1 MNALRQNKAACAYP
15 AMLLNGVCA
24 SSGGVVM
31 ALLQERYG
39 LSYQWSGLLLAML
52 SVGNLAAGFAAGMLP
67 AHWGQRRTVLMLAG
81 GAALGYGAMILT
93 GSPWA
98 LLAAFTLVGVAKGT
112 TLNTSSALIAA
123 HARERT
129 KCMNLIH
136 ACFATGSLLCPLFIA
151 ALGMGGLPWW
161 APMAGLALCG
171 AALWGVFALA
181 GLPGR
186 TGDGARVK
194 NDWSFLRSPRFWVLT
209 GLVFFQNCTEI
220 SVTGWMVTYFKDV
233 GILSGPAGQMTVTV
247 IWGAMLAGR
256 LCIAFV
262 FPVKN
267 SFRTLS
273 LMSACCVGTYILLLM
288 AKTPASA
295 LICLF
300 LFGLAIAGV
309 NPTAV
314 AAGNALSGAGASGLS
329 RPVFH
334 IAVIGQKTLLHQ
346 HGGAVGPFH
355 DAEALLLAYLGV
367 GAVHDA
373 FALSVVIGETNAV
386 FSAQAVPGAAHFLR
400 DALGKAHGFF
410 RVGAPGRRGEAFKA
424 VGLSRAFVA
433 VGMNAQKQGSAGV
446 GRGLCTLLDG
456 AVLAVGARAH
466 RRIVGVLLQ
475 KRIEGVYRL
484 FAYFQ
489 FFDDRLRTGVEA
501 AVSGIQR
508 HGVGRLGL
516 QQIRPVRV
524 ARELGR

>member
-67 AHWGQRRTVLMLAG
+67 AHWGQRHTVLMLAG

-194 NDWSFLRSPRFWVLT
+194 NYWSFLRSPRFWVLT
-209 GLVFFQNCTEI
+209 GLVFFQNCTE
-220 SVTGWMVTYFKDV
+220 
-233 GILSGPAGQMTVTV
+233 
-247 IWGAMLAGR
+247 R
-256 LCIAFV
+256 
-262 FPVKN
+262 FP
-267 SFRTLS
+267 
-273 LMSACCVGTYILLLM
+273 
-288 AKTPASA
+288 P
-295 LICLF
+295 
-300 LFGLAIAGV
+300 
-309 NPTAV
+309 
-314 AAGNALSGAGASGLS
+314 
-329 RPVFH
+329 
-334 IAVIGQKTLLHQ
+334 
-346 HGGAVGPFH
+346 
-355 DAEALLLAYLGV
+355 
-367 GAVHDA
+367 
-373 FALSVVIGETNAV
+373 
-386 FSAQAVPGAAHFLR
+386 
-400 DALGKAHGFF
+400 
-410 RVGAPGRRGEAFKA
+410 
-424 VGLSRAFVA
+424 
-433 VGMNAQKQGSAGV
+433 
-446 GRGLCTLLDG
+446 
-456 AVLAVGARAH
+456 
-466 RRIVGVLLQ
+466 LQ
-475 KRIEGVYRL
+475 
-484 FAYFQ
+484 
-489 FFDDRLRTGVEA
+489 
-501 AVSGIQR
+501 
-508 HGVGRLGL
+508 
-516 QQIRPVRV
+516 
-524 ARELGR
+524 

>member
-112 TLNTSSALIAA
+112 TLNTSSAFIAA

-314 AAGNALSGAGASGLS
+314 AAGNALSGAGLGVMLPA
-329 RPVFH
+329 
-334 IAVIGQKTLLHQ
+334 A
-346 HGGAVGPFH
+346 
-355 DAEALLLAYLGV
+355 GV
-367 GAVHDA
+367 GAVLMPYITGA
-373 FALSVVIGETNAV
+373 VAQRFGIWAGMLCTVFALMGMTACAV
-386 FSAQAVPGAAHFLR
+386 
-400 DALGKAHGFF
+400 AL
-410 RVGAPGRRGEAFKA
+410 
-424 VGLSRAFVA
+424 
-433 VGMNAQKQGSAGV
+433 
-446 GRGLCTLLDG
+446 
-456 AVLAVGARAH
+456 H
-466 RRIVGVLLQ
+466 RRNDM
-475 KRIEGVYRL
+475 K
-484 FAYFQ
+484 
-489 FFDDRLRTGVEA
+489 
-501 AVSGIQR
+501 
-508 HGVGRLGL
+508 
-516 QQIRPVRV
+516 
-524 ARELGR
+524 

>member
-233 GILSGPAGQMTVTV
+233 GTLSGPAGRASVHRICFPGKKQLPHPFADVR
-247 IWGAMLAGR
+247 MLRRHLYPTSHGKNARICADLPVPVRPGHCRREPDGCRGGECALRRGPRRDASRSGR
-256 LCIAFV
+256 GRGF
-262 FPVKN
+262 N
-267 SFRTLS
+267 
-273 LMSACCVGTYILLLM
+273 
-288 AKTPASA
+288 
-295 LICLF
+295 
-300 LFGLAIAGV
+300 
-309 NPTAV
+309 AV
-314 AAGNALSGAGASGLS
+314 HH
-329 RPVFH
+329 RR
-334 IAVIGQKTLLHQ
+334 
-346 HGGAVGPFH
+346 GGAAVRHLGRHAVHGVCADGH
-355 DAEALLLAYLGV
+355 DGMRRCAAPQKRYEINVPHRRLKNGGCRRMQNAPPAARAGGALLYSWKERCGV
-367 GAVHDA
+367 HT
-373 FALSVVIGETNAV
+373 L
-386 FSAQAVPGAAHFLR
+386 P
-400 DALGKAHGFF
+400 
-410 RVGAPGRRGEAFKA
+410 PC
-424 VGLSRAFVA
+424 
-433 VGMNAQKQGSAGV
+433 
-446 GRGLCTLLDG
+446 GRGS
-456 AVLAVGARAH
+456 VP
-466 RRIVGVLLQ
+466 
-475 KRIEGVYRL
+475 K
-484 FAYFQ
+484 
-489 FFDDRLRTGVEA
+489 
-501 AVSGIQR
+501 
-508 HGVGRLGL
+508 
-516 QQIRPVRV
+516 
-524 ARELGR
+524 

>member
-1 MNALRQNKAACAYP
+1 
-15 AMLLNGVCA
+15 
-24 SSGGVVM
+24 M

-273 LMSACCVGTYILLLM
+273 LMSACCVGTYICADLPVPVRPGHCRREPDGCRGGECALRRG
-288 AKTPASA
+288 PRRDAS
-295 LICLF
+295 
-300 LFGLAIAGV
+300 
-309 NPTAV
+309 
-314 AAGNALSGAGASGLS
+314 LSGRGRG
-329 RPVFH
+329 FN
-334 IAVIGQKTLLHQ
+334 AVH
-346 HGGAVGPFH
+346 HRRGGAAVRH
-355 DAEALLLAYLGV
+355 LGRH
-367 GAVHDA
+367 AVHGVCADGHDGMRRCA
-373 FALSVVIGETNAV
+373 APQKRYEIN
-386 FSAQAVPGAAHFLR
+386 VPHTL
-400 DALGKAHGFF
+400 
-410 RVGAPGRRGEAFKA
+410 PPC
-424 VGLSRAFVA
+424 
-433 VGMNAQKQGSAGV
+433 
-446 GRGLCTLLDG
+446 GRGS
-456 AVLAVGARAH
+456 VP
-466 RRIVGVLLQ
+466 
-475 KRIEGVYRL
+475 K
-484 FAYFQ
+484 
-489 FFDDRLRTGVEA
+489 
-501 AVSGIQR
+501 
-508 HGVGRLGL
+508 
-516 QQIRPVRV
+516 
-524 ARELGR
+524 

>member
-314 AAGNALSGAGASGLS
+314 AAGNALPGAGLGVMLPA
-329 RPVFH
+329 
-334 IAVIGQKTLLHQ
+334 A
-346 HGGAVGPFH
+346 
-355 DAEALLLAYLGV
+355 GV
-367 GAVHDA
+367 GAVLMPYITGA
-373 FALSVVIGETNAV
+373 VAQRFGIWAGMLCTVFALMGMTACAV
-386 FSAQAVPGAAHFLR
+386 
-400 DALGKAHGFF
+400 AL
-410 RVGAPGRRGEAFKA
+410 
-424 VGLSRAFVA
+424 
-433 VGMNAQKQGSAGV
+433 
-446 GRGLCTLLDG
+446 
-456 AVLAVGARAH
+456 H
-466 RRIVGVLLQ
+466 RRNDM
-475 KRIEGVYRL
+475 K
-484 FAYFQ
+484 
-489 FFDDRLRTGVEA
+489 
-501 AVSGIQR
+501 
-508 HGVGRLGL
+508 
-516 QQIRPVRV
+516 
-524 ARELGR
+524 

>member
-186 TGDGARVK
+186 TGDGAQK
-194 NDWSFLRSPRFWVLT
+194 
-209 GLVFFQNCTEI
+209 
-220 SVTGWMVTYFKDV
+220 
-233 GILSGPAGQMTVTV
+233 
-247 IWGAMLAGR
+247 R
-256 LCIAFV
+256 L
-262 FPVKN
+262 
-267 SFRTLS
+267 
-273 LMSACCVGTYILLLM
+273 
-288 AKTPASA
+288 
-295 LICLF
+295 
-300 LFGLAIAGV
+300 
-309 NPTAV
+309 
-314 AAGNALSGAGASGLS
+314 
-329 RPVFH
+329 
-334 IAVIGQKTLLHQ
+334 
-346 HGGAVGPFH
+346 
-355 DAEALLLAYLGV
+355 
-367 GAVHDA
+367 
-373 FALSVVIGETNAV
+373 V
-386 FSAQAVPGAAHFLR
+386 FSAFAPFLGADRACLFPKL
-400 DALGKAHGFF
+400 HG
-410 RVGAPGRRGEAFKA
+410 
-424 VGLSRAFVA
+424 
-433 VGMNAQKQGSAGV
+433 
-446 GRGLCTLLDG
+446 D
-456 AVLAVGARAH
+456 
-466 RRIVGVLLQ
+466 
-475 KRIEGVYRL
+475 
-484 FAYFQ
+484 
-489 FFDDRLRTGVEA
+489 
-501 AVSGIQR
+501 QR
-508 HGVGRLGL
+508 HGLDGDIFQGCGHPLGSGGPDDRYGHLGCNAGRASVHRICFPGKKQLPHPFSDVRMLRRHLYPASHGKNARICADL
-516 QQIRPVRV
+516 PVPVRPGHCR
-524 ARELGR
+524 REPDGCRGGECALRRGPRRDASRSGRGRGFNAVYHRRGGAAVRHLGRHAVHGVCADGHDGMRRCAAPQKRYEINVPHRRLKNGGCRRIQNEPPAARAGGALLYSWKERCGVHTLPPCGRGSVPK

>member
-233 GILSGPAGQMTVTV
+233 GTLSGPAGQMTVTV

-273 LMSACCVGTYILLLM
+273 LMSACCVGTYILLLV
-288 AKTPASA
+288 AK
-295 LICLF
+295 
-300 LFGLAIAGV
+300 
-309 NPTAV
+309 
-314 AAGNALSGAGASGLS
+314 
-329 RPVFH
+329 RPH
-334 IAVIGQKTLLHQ
+334 
-346 HGGAVGPFH
+346 
-355 DAEALLLAYLGV
+355 
-367 GAVHDA
+367 
-373 FALSVVIGETNAV
+373 
-386 FSAQAVPGAAHFLR
+386 LR
-400 DALGKAHGFF
+400 
-410 RVGAPGRRGEAFKA
+410 
-424 VGLSRAFVA
+424 
-433 VGMNAQKQGSAGV
+433 
-446 GRGLCTLLDG
+446 
-456 AVLAVGARAH
+456 
-466 RRIVGVLLQ
+466 
-475 KRIEGVYRL
+475 
-484 FAYFQ
+484 
-489 FFDDRLRTGVEA
+489 
-501 AVSGIQR
+501 
-508 HGVGRLGL
+508 
-516 QQIRPVRV
+516 
-524 ARELGR
+524 

>member
-194 NDWSFLRSPRFWVLT
+194 NDWSFQLPHPFADVRMLRRHLYPTSHGKNARICADLPVPVRPGHCRREPDGCRGGECALRRGPRRDA
-209 GLVFFQNCTEI
+209 
-220 SVTGWMVTYFKDV
+220 SR
-233 GILSGPAGQMTVTV
+233 SGR
-247 IWGAMLAGR
+247 GR
-256 LCIAFV
+256 GF
-262 FPVKN
+262 N
-267 SFRTLS
+267 
-273 LMSACCVGTYILLLM
+273 
-288 AKTPASA
+288 
-295 LICLF
+295 
-300 LFGLAIAGV
+300 
-309 NPTAV
+309 AV
-314 AAGNALSGAGASGLS
+314 YH
-329 RPVFH
+329 RR
-334 IAVIGQKTLLHQ
+334 
-346 HGGAVGPFH
+346 GGAAVRHLGRHAVHGVCADGH
-355 DAEALLLAYLGV
+355 DGMRRCAAPQKRYEINVPHRRLKNGGCRRMQNAPPAARAGGALLYSWKERCGV
-367 GAVHDA
+367 HT
-373 FALSVVIGETNAV
+373 L
-386 FSAQAVPGAAHFLR
+386 P
-400 DALGKAHGFF
+400 
-410 RVGAPGRRGEAFKA
+410 PC
-424 VGLSRAFVA
+424 
-433 VGMNAQKQGSAGV
+433 
-446 GRGLCTLLDG
+446 GRGS
-456 AVLAVGARAH
+456 VP
-466 RRIVGVLLQ
+466 
-475 KRIEGVYRL
+475 K
-484 FAYFQ
+484 
-489 FFDDRLRTGVEA
+489 
-501 AVSGIQR
+501 
-508 HGVGRLGL
+508 
-516 QQIRPVRV
+516 
-524 ARELGR
+524 

>member
-1 MNALRQNKAACAYP
+1 
-15 AMLLNGVCA
+15 MLLNGVCA

-67 AHWGQRRTVLMLAG
+67 AHWGQRHTVLMLAG

-93 GSPWA
+93 GSLWA

-136 ACFATGSLLCPLFIA
+136 ACFATGSL
-151 ALGMGGLPWW
+151 
-161 APMAGLALCG
+161 
-171 AALWGVFALA
+171 WGVFALA

-186 TGDGARVK
+186 TGYGARVK

-273 LMSACCVGTYILLLM
+273 LMSACCVGTYILLVM

-314 AAGNALSGAGASGLS
+314 AAGNALSGAGLGVMLPA
-329 RPVFH
+329 
-334 IAVIGQKTLLHQ
+334 A
-346 HGGAVGPFH
+346 
-355 DAEALLLAYLGV
+355 GV
-367 GAVHDA
+367 GAVLMPYITGA
-373 FALSVVIGETNAV
+373 VAQRFGIWAGMLCTVFALMGMTACAV
-386 FSAQAVPGAAHFLR
+386 
-400 DALGKAHGFF
+400 AL
-410 RVGAPGRRGEAFKA
+410 
-424 VGLSRAFVA
+424 
-433 VGMNAQKQGSAGV
+433 
-446 GRGLCTLLDG
+446 
-456 AVLAVGARAH
+456 H
-466 RRIVGVLLQ
+466 RRNDM
-475 KRIEGVYRL
+475 K
-484 FAYFQ
+484 
-489 FFDDRLRTGVEA
+489 
-501 AVSGIQR
+501 
-508 HGVGRLGL
+508 
-516 QQIRPVRV
+516 
-524 ARELGR
+524 

>member
-1 MNALRQNKAACAYP
+1 
-15 AMLLNGVCA
+15 
-24 SSGGVVM
+24 M

-161 APMAGLALCG
+161 APMTGLALC
-171 AALWGVFALA
+171 
-181 GLPGR
+181 
-186 TGDGARVK
+186 
-194 NDWSFLRSPRFWVLT
+194 
-209 GLVFFQNCTEI
+209 
-220 SVTGWMVTYFKDV
+220 
-233 GILSGPAGQMTVTV
+233 
-247 IWGAMLAGR
+247 
-256 LCIAFV
+256 
-262 FPVKN
+262 
-267 SFRTLS
+267 
-273 LMSACCVGTYILLLM
+273 
-288 AKTPASA
+288 
-295 LICLF
+295 
-300 LFGLAIAGV
+300 
-309 NPTAV
+309 
-314 AAGNALSGAGASGLS
+314 GAGASGLS